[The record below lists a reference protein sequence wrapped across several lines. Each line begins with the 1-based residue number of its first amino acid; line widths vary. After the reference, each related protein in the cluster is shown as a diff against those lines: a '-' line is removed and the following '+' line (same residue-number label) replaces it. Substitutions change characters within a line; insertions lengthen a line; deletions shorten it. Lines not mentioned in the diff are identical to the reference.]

1 MLYRTFHKKILSD
14 SFHDRG
20 LTMLPYCG
28 VQDIF
33 LPLKESR
40 SCLMA
45 VEIIA
50 LLAFD
55 YYYDCVKLERKHVWH
70 CVCML

>member
-1 MLYRTFHKKILSD
+1 
-14 SFHDRG
+14 
-20 LTMLPYCG
+20 MLPYCG

-55 YYYDCVKLERKHVWH
+55 YYYDCVKLERKHVCH